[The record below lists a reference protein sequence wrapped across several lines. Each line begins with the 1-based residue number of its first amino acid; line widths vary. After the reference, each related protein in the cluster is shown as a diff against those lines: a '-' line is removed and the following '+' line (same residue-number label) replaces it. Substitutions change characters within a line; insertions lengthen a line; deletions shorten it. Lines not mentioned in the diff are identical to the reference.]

1 MLNLQRVNGELISDI
16 SCLGIKF
23 DGLSGG
29 QPAINGASQ
38 NYGQYELQVFPKKMN
53 LFFSRGL
60 ESSKFCGI
68 PLCSITSGLFYN
80 K

>member
-1 MLNLQRVNGELISDI
+1 MSLDI

-38 NYGQYELQVFPKKMN
+38 NYGQYELQVFPKKDEP
-53 LFFSRGL
+53 FFFKG
-60 ESSKFCGI
+60 
-68 PLCSITSGLFYN
+68 T
-80 K
+80 